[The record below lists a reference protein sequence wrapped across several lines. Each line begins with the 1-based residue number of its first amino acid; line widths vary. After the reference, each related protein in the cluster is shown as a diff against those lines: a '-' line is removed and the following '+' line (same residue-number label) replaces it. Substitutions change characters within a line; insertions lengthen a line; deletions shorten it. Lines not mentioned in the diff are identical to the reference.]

1 MGTGKRPVFRRPGC
15 RGHHGTSLASDATGD
30 FRVAHG
36 FVKIK
41 HIERALRSRRAGEF
55 PQEYL
60 PEIAFVGRSNVGKS
74 SLINSLLS
82 RKKLAATS
90 RTPGKT
96 RAIDWFRVERAG
108 GPDCFFVDLP
118 GYGFA
123 KVPKKVR
130 EEAWAK
136 LIDTYLDSDRPL
148 VLALQLLDIRR
159 DGPTDLDEQM
169 IGWLSET
176 GVPHAFVLT
185 KADKLKQAK
194 KAAAVRRFDKILAA
208 DDNHPL
214 ITYSA
219 VTGEGK
225 RELWSLI
232 DQRIAAASRQST
244 AHRPGEGLETV

>member
-1 MGTGKRPVFRRPGC
+1 LTKRDRMQI
-15 RGHHGTSLASDATGD
+15 
-30 FRVAHG
+30 RVVHE

-41 HIERALRSRRAGEF
+41 HIERTLRSRNAGEY

-74 SLINSLLS
+74 SLINSLLA

-96 RAIDWFRVERAG
+96 RAIDWFRVERTGTAL
-108 GPDCFFVDLP
+108 DCFFVDLP

-130 EEAWAK
+130 EEVWAK
-136 LIDTYLDSDRPL
+136 LIDTYLESDRPL
-148 VLALQLLDIRR
+148 VLALQLLDMRR
-159 DGPTDLDEQM
+159 KGPTTLDEQM
-169 IGWLSET
+169 IGWLRET
-176 GVPHAFVLT
+176 CVPHAFVLT
-185 KADKLKQAK
+185 KADKLKQSER
-194 KAAAVRRFDKILAA
+194 AAALRGFRKALAT

-214 ITYSA
+214 IPYSA

-225 RELWSLI
+225 REVWSLI
-232 DQRIAAASRQST
+232 DQRIATASRQPT
-244 AHRPGEGLETV
+244 ARRSGEDLKTV